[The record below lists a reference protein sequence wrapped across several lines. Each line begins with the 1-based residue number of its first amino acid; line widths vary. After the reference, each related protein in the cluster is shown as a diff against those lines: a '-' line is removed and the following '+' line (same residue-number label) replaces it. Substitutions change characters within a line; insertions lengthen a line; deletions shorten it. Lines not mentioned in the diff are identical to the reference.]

1 MMRFY
6 NFQHRYY
13 CGVDLHTKRMYLCIL
28 DHKGNKLLHRNVRAK
43 PREFLSAIER
53 FRDDLV
59 VGAECMFTWYWLAD
73 ICLEEKIKFILGHAL
88 YMKAIHGGKKKDDK
102 LDSETIARLMRG
114 GTFPMS
120 YVYPREMRATR
131 DLVRRRM
138 FLVRRRSELLAHVQM
153 TNQQYNHDPFEKML
167 KYAGNRDVLDRFA
180 EDSVRLSVEA
190 DLATV
195 DHYDKLLTQLEKDL
209 VRQATL
215 HDPRACA
222 LLRTIPGIGKILSLV
237 LLYEIHTIDRFPTVG
252 DFLSYARLVT
262 PKQTSDGKVTGHSGA
277 KIGNV
282 HLKWAFSEAVLWMLR
297 HSEEAKAFLKRK
309 EKKYGKARAMTM
321 LGRKIARAVYQML
334 KRKEPF
340 DAVKFFAC

>member
-1 MMRFY
+1 
-6 NFQHRYY
+6 
-13 CGVDLHTKRMYLCIL
+13 
-28 DHKGNKLLHRNVRAK
+28 
-43 PREFLSAIER
+43 
-53 FRDDLV
+53 
-59 VGAECMFTWYWLAD
+59 MFTWYWLAD
-73 ICLEEKIKFILGHAL
+73 LCLEENIKFLLGHAL

-102 LDSETIARLMRG
+102 LDSEKIARLMRG
-114 GTFPMS
+114 GTFPLS

-138 FLVRRRSELLAHVQM
+138 FLVRRRSELLAHVQL

-167 KYAGNRDVLDRFA
+167 KYAGNRDVLDRF
-180 EDSVRLSVEA
+180 EQPSVRLSVEA
-190 DLATV
+190 DLRTV

-215 HDPRACA
+215 HDSQACS

-237 LLYEIHTIDRFPTVG
+237 LLYEIHTIDRFPSVG

-262 PKQTSDGKVTGHSGA
+262 PKQTSDGKVTGHGGA

-297 HSEEAKAFLKRK
+297 HSDDAKAFLKRK

>member
-6 NFQHRYY
+6 NGQHRHY

-28 DHKGNKLLHRNVRAK
+28 DRDGNKCLHRNVRAK
-43 PREFLSAIER
+43 PHDFLNAIGG

-73 ICLEEKIKFILGHAL
+73 LCLEENIQFLLGHAL

-102 LDSETIARLMRG
+102 IDSEKIARLIRG

-138 FLVRRRSELLAHVQM
+138 FLVRRRSELLGHVQLV
-153 TNQQYNHDPFEKML
+153 NQQYNYDPFEKML
-167 KYAGNRDVLDRFA
+167 RYAGNRDVLDRFE
-180 EDSVRLSVEA
+180 EDSARLSVEA
-190 DLATV
+190 DLQMV
-195 DHYDKLLTQLEKDL
+195 GHYDQLLKQLESKLLQ
-209 VRQATL
+209 QAKL
-215 HDPRACA
+215 HDPQACR

-237 LLYEIHTIDRFPTVG
+237 LLYEIHTIDRFPSVG

-262 PKQTSDGKVTGHSGA
+262 PKQTSDGKVTGHGGA

-297 HSEEAKAFLKRK
+297 YSEDAKAFLKRK
-309 EKKYGKARAMTM
+309 EKKHGKARALTM
-321 LGRKIARAVYQML
+321 LARKIARAVYQML

-340 DAVKFFAC
+340 DVVKFFAS

>member
-1 MMRFY
+1 
-6 NFQHRYY
+6 
-13 CGVDLHTKRMYLCIL
+13 
-28 DHKGNKLLHRNVRAK
+28 VRAK
-43 PREFLSAIER
+43 PHDFLSAIEG

-73 ICLEEKIKFILGHAL
+73 LCRDEKIKFLLGHAL

-102 LDSETIARLMRG
+102 LDSEKIARLMRG
-114 GTFPMS
+114 GTFPLS

-167 KYAGNRDVLDRFA
+167 QYASNRDVLDRF
-180 EDSVRLSVEA
+180 EQPSVRLSIEA
-190 DLATV
+190 DLRTV

-215 HDPRACA
+215 HDPRACR

-237 LLYEIHTIDRFPTVG
+237 LLYEIHTIERFPTVG

-262 PKQTSDGKVTGHSGA
+262 PKQTSDGKVTGHGGA

-297 HSEEAKAFLKRK
+297 YSDDAKAFLKRK
-309 EKKYGKARAMTM
+309 EKKYGKCRAMTM
-321 LGRKIARAVYQML
+321 LARKIARAVYQML
-334 KRKEPF
+334 KRNESF

>member
-262 PKQTSDGKVTGHSGA
+262 PKQTSDGKVTGHGGA

-297 HSEEAKAFLKRK
+297 HSEDAKAFLKRK

-340 DAVKFFAC
+340 DAVKFFAN

>member
-1 MMRFY
+1 
-6 NFQHRYY
+6 
-13 CGVDLHTKRMYLCIL
+13 
-28 DHKGNKLLHRNVRAK
+28 VRAK

-114 GTFPMS
+114 GTFPLS

-167 KYAGNRDVLDRFA
+167 QYASNRDILDRF
-180 EDSVRLSVEA
+180 EQPSVRLSVEA

-215 HDPRACA
+215 HEPWACG

-237 LLYEIHTIDRFPTVG
+237 LLYEIHTIDRFPSVG

-297 HSEEAKAFLKRK
+297 HSDDAKEFVKRK

-340 DAVKFFAC
+340 DAVKFFAN